1 MNKEA
6 EKNSIQSAPL
16 YQEKKRQIEIEKT
29 LLYNDSQS
37 LIKWIQSLIGNVEEE
52 V

>member
-1 MNKEA
+1 MQN
-6 EKNSIQSAPL
+6 APL
-16 YQEKKRQIEIEKT
+16 YQARKQQIEIEKT

-37 LIKWIQSLIGNVEEE
+37 LISWIHSLLSDVEEE